1 MKTLGIF
8 LSAFLVDLLMLP
20 LSFPPFITLPPPLIV
35 LPFFAM
41 VSCCHVK
48 RARVT
53 VSTPM

>member
-1 MKTLGIF
+1 VKTLGIF